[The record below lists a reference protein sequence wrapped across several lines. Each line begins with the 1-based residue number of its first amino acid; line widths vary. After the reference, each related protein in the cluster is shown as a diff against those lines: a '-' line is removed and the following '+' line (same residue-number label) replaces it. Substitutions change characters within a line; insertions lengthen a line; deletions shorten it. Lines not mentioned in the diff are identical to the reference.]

1 MLPGCA
7 VPERRRQTVEIG
19 VKRPRP
25 RRYVAAVE
33 EFVTDP
39 TCDTERVVQVI
50 TKALIGADS

>member
-1 MLPGCA
+1 